1 MPHYLSDPPSP
12 LVRTHSRGQSLL
24 NLGELNERRGVR
36 RAHRA
41 LMFTP
46 RVRPLQRTAHGDCDR
61 NGIASVGNTAHKI
74 PFWTR
79 SDVTGKAISAEPI
92 DDRHETARAN
102 SRPTGGHIKLE
113 EFPVVRRC
121 VEALLTLY
129 NDLGGHE

>member
-61 NGIASVGNTAHKI
+61 NGIASVGSTAHKI

-92 DDRHETARAN
+92 DDRHETAQEGCVGNRRALRRDLLE
-102 SRPTGGHIKLE
+102 SSDGVTGRIIEVLRSAP
-113 EFPVVRRC
+113 FQ
-121 VEALLTLY
+121 
-129 NDLGGHE
+129 